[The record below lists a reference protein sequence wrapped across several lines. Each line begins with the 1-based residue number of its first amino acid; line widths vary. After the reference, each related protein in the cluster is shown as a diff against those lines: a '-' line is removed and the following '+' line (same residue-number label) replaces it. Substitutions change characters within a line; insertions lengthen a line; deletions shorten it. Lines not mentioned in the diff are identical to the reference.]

1 MLRGKRVE
9 IEPDGGGVPLE
20 LWASGERVGQ
30 LPGSIE
36 AVPRALR
43 VLVPD
48 ALVGVAR
55 LTRRAGAALGYST
68 TSVAACRPRRAR
80 ARCRRCCTCPLEL
93 DLAGVVGRHLEQEA
107 GELGLLEHE
116 RVRAALSR

>member
-9 IEPDGGGVPLE
+9 IEPDGGGVALE
-20 LWASGERVGQ
+20 LWASGERVGT

-48 ALVGVAR
+48 ASSVS
-55 LTRRAGAALGYST
+55 RA
-68 TSVAACRPRRAR
+68 
-80 ARCRRCCTCPLEL
+80 
-93 DLAGVVGRHLEQEA
+93 
-107 GELGLLEHE
+107 
-116 RVRAALSR
+116 